1 MPALMP
7 SLVPTPM
14 LQPKPPVT
22 NTRASLPRIHK
33 DRVLRT
39 PEARFAGLTDF
50 PYTPRYLELDGLRV
64 AYIDEGPR
72 EAPPDAAPLS

>member
-50 PYTPRYLELDGLRV
+50 PYTGHVFPSSALIAACSTSR
-64 AYIDEGPR
+64 
-72 EAPPDAAPLS
+72 PPIA